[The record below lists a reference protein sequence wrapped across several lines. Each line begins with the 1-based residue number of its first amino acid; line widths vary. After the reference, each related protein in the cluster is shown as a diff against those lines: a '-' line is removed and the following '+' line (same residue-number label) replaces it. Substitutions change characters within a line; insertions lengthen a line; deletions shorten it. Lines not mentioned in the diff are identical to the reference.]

1 MKIIIKIGESQLPF
15 QVKDEYE
22 KELCFKAQKI
32 INDKLLAYSRVYY
45 TTEET
50 VLFKILLFDSVLS
63 DLKDEG
69 EDEELSQE
77 LFGKMQRPSKMEGIK
92 DRIVYIMEKEK
103 LSIPLFA
110 KKIGIGPSTLLHIIR
125 GRNAPSLQVVQ
136 AIHKAYPDIDLN
148 WLIE

>member
-1 MKIIIKIGESQLPF
+1 MKIIIKIGDSQFPL

-22 KELCFKAQKI
+22 KELCFKAQKV
-32 INDKLLAYSRVYY
+32 INEKLFAYSQVYY

-69 EDEELSQE
+69 ENEDFSQE
-77 LFGKMQRPSKMEGIK
+77 LFGKMQRPFNMEDIK

-110 KKIGIGPSTLLHIIR
+110 KKIGIGPSTLLHIVR
-125 GRNAPSLQVVQ
+125 GRNVPSLQVIQ
-136 AIHKAYPDIDLN
+136 AIHKVYPDIDLN

>member
-1 MKIIIKIGESQLPF
+1 MKIIIKIGDSQLTL

-22 KELCFKAQKI
+22 KELCFKAQKV
-32 INDKLLAYSRVYY
+32 INEKLFAYSQVYY

-50 VLFKILLFDSVLS
+50 ALFKILLFDSVLS

-69 EDEELSQE
+69 ENEECSQE
-77 LFGKMQRPSKMEGIK
+77 LFSKIQRPFKMEDIK

-110 KKIGIGPSTLLHIIR
+110 KKIGIWPSTLLHIVR
-125 GRNAPSLQVVQ
+125 GRNVPSLQVIQ
-136 AIHKAYPDIDLN
+136 AIHKSYPDIDLN

>member
-1 MKIIIKIGESQLPF
+1 MKIIIKIGESQLPL

-32 INDKLLAYSRVYY
+32 VNDKLLAYSRVYY

-50 VLFKILLFDSVLS
+50 VLFKMLLFDSVLS

-92 DRIVYIMEKEK
+92 D
-103 LSIPLFA
+103 
-110 KKIGIGPSTLLHIIR
+110 
-125 GRNAPSLQVVQ
+125 
-136 AIHKAYPDIDLN
+136 
-148 WLIE
+148 